1 MAGMVYLVG
10 AGPGDPDLLTLKGKR
25 CLESADVVLYDRL
38 ISPAVLK
45 WIPARATAIDVGKT
59 PANHRY
65 RQDQINHLLVEYAL
79 TGKTVV
85 RLKGGDPFVFGRGAE
100 EIEALAAHDIPF
112 EVVPGVSSAIAVPAA
127 AGIPVTVRG
136 QAGGFHVVTGHEAAT
151 SGGVDWSLLGQS
163 RETLVI
169 LMGMQHLEAIAN
181 RLQSAGRSPETPV
194 AVVSHGTRPEQ
205 TVAVGTLRTIVQTA
219 EIAGVTAPAVIVV
232 GDVVGWA
239 NERGFIVKRDGLC
252 QGCG

>member
-10 AGPGDPDLLTLKGKR
+10 AGPGDPELLTLKGKR
-25 CLESADVVLYDRL
+25 CLENADVVLYDRL

-45 WIPARATAIDVGKT
+45 WIPARATAVDVGKT

-79 TGKTVV
+79 AGKTVV

-112 EVVPGVSSAIAVPAA
+112 EVIPGVSSAIAAPAA

-136 QAGGFHVVTGHEAAT
+136 QVGGFHVVTGHEAVT
-151 SGGVDWSLLGQS
+151 SGGVDWNLLGQT

-169 LMGMQHLEAIAN
+169 LMGMQHLESIST
-181 RLQSAGRSPETPV
+181 RLKAAGRPPATPV
-194 AVVSHGTRPEQ
+194 AIVSHGTRPEQ
-205 TVAVGTLRTIVQTA
+205 TVAVGTLDTIVPIA
-219 EIAGVTAPAVIVV
+219 ELAKVTAPAVIVV

-239 NERGFIVKRDGLC
+239 HDRGFVGGTRGER
-252 QGCG
+252 

>member
-1 MAGMVYLVG
+1 MVGMVYLVG
-10 AGPGDPDLLTLKGKR
+10 AGPGDPELLTLKGKR

-45 WIPARATAIDVGKT
+45 WIPERATAIDVGKT

-65 RQDQINHLLVEYAL
+65 RQDQINQLLIEYASS
-79 TGKTVV
+79 GKTVV

-100 EIEALAAHDIPF
+100 ELEALAAHDMPF

-136 QAGGFHVVTGHEAAT
+136 QAGGFHVVTGHEAVT
-151 SGGVDWSLLGQS
+151 SGGVDWNFLGQS

-169 LMGMQHLEAIAN
+169 LMGMQHLETIST
-181 RLQSAGRSPETPV
+181 RLKAAGRPPETPV

-205 TVAVGTLRTIVQTA
+205 SVAVGTLETIVPTA
-219 EIAGVTAPAVIVV
+219 EQAKVTAPAVIVV

-239 NERGFIVKRDGLC
+239 RERGFVVGTGRNR
-252 QGCG
+252 